1 MKNRFYQTPHCTG
14 FGSYLPAAQAHFRG
28 MKAEGGW
35 AVVNTEAT
43 QIHPEADYSGL
54 HPPAQIWDDHDAR
67 NWSLMV
73 EKVHEHGALAGI
85 ELHAGVNSGYDSRQ
99 PARGIS
105 NVVSDVLWMG
115 AVYEMNKQQIR
126 ELEQQYVAAAK
137 RARSAGFDIVNVSAY
152 SASATPSLF
161 LMNFYNKRTDEYGGS
176 LENRARLWREILELV
191 REAVGDNC
199 AIASR
204 FGVDTLHGTDAGIR
218 VGEEGV
224 AVIQLVD
231 HLVDFWDLQVG
242 GEDLAA
248 WPRDAGPSRFYPEN
262 FQSSFVAKVR
272 PHTKKPIVGVGRFTN
287 PDTMVE
293 VIRNGQLDIIGAARP
308 SIADPFLPQKI
319 EEGRL
324 DEIRECIGCNV
335 CVSRVNAKWRLICT
349 QNATS
354 GEEYRRGWHPEK
366 FDPATN
372 RADDVLVVGGGPAG
386 MECAIV
392 LAKRGMH
399 RIHLAEASDNL
410 GGHLR
415 WVSQL
420 PRMGEWGRVID
431 YRRIQLSKLD
441 NVEVLTGLELDAR
454 AALEYGAE
462 IVVIATGSRWATDGL
477 NGPAQGPI
485 PGADT
490 DLPFVLAPEQIMIG
504 SKEVG
509 DRVLIYDTEGYFM
522 GTALAEK
529 FAREER
535 SVRLVTPFPGVAPY
549 QDLTGENL
557 FMIPLLFEA
566 GVEMLPAH
574 RLTSIEQERATGY
587 QHLSPQE
594 SLTWE
599 FDSIVLVT
607 QRIACDDLYH
617 ELNRDREP
625 LEATGISAL
634 YRVGD
639 CVAPRMQVADAIF
652 DGHRLGREIDS
663 DDPSV
668 PLPHI
673 REHRMLGATD
683 SDYDAILNRR
693 SSAYS
698 PSSVLEPET
707 PTGP

>member
-1 MKNRFYQTPHCTG
+1 
-14 FGSYLPAAQAHFRG
+14 
-28 MKAEGGW
+28 
-35 AVVNTEAT
+35 
-43 QIHPEADYSGL
+43 
-54 HPPAQIWDDHDAR
+54 
-67 NWSLMV
+67 
-73 EKVHEHGALAGI
+73 
-85 ELHAGVNSGYDSRQ
+85 
-99 PARGIS
+99 
-105 NVVSDVLWMG
+105 
-115 AVYEMNKQQIR
+115 
-126 ELEQQYVAAAK
+126 
-137 RARSAGFDIVNVSAY
+137 
-152 SASATPSLF
+152 
-161 LMNFYNKRTDEYGGS
+161 
-176 LENRARLWREILELV
+176 
-191 REAVGDNC
+191 
-199 AIASR
+199 
-204 FGVDTLHGTDAGIR
+204 
-218 VGEEGV
+218 
-224 AVIQLVD
+224 
-231 HLVDFWDLQVG
+231 
-242 GEDLAA
+242 
-248 WPRDAGPSRFYPEN
+248 
-262 FQSSFVAKVR
+262 
-272 PHTKKPIVGVGRFTN
+272 
-287 PDTMVE
+287 
-293 VIRNGQLDIIGAARP
+293 
-308 SIADPFLPQKI
+308 
-319 EEGRL
+319 
-324 DEIRECIGCNV
+324 
-335 CVSRVNAKWRLICT
+335 
-349 QNATS
+349 
-354 GEEYRRGWHPEK
+354 
-366 FDPATN
+366 
-372 RADDVLVVGGGPAG
+372 
-386 MECAIV
+386 
-392 LAKRGMH
+392 
-399 RIHLAEASDNL
+399 
-410 GGHLR
+410 
-415 WVSQL
+415 
-420 PRMGEWGRVID
+420 MGEWGRVID

-441 NVEVLTGLELDAR
+441 NVDVLTGLELDAR

-462 IVVIATGSRWATDGL
+462 IVIIATGSRWATDGV

-529 FAREER
+529 FAREQR

-587 QHLSPQE
+587 QHLAPQE

-607 QRIACDDLYH
+607 QRIASDNLYH
-617 ELNRDREP
+617 ELNRDRES

-683 SDYDAILNRR
+683 SDYDAILTRR
-693 SSAYS
+693 SSVYS

-707 PTGP
+707 LAGP